1 MKEIHFFLN
10 QINHLQGSSSSARG
24 KLLNKISANSVFSNK
39 HFNVDVGKF
48 VVELNILRVLLN
60 GKKTNDANLLVF
72 LLMKSNECDR
82 RKNEK
87 ENLFCP

>member
-60 GKKTNDANLLVF
+60 GKENK
-72 LLMKSNECDR
+72 R
-82 RKNEK
+82 RKSSCFSLDE
-87 ENLFCP
+87 EQRVR